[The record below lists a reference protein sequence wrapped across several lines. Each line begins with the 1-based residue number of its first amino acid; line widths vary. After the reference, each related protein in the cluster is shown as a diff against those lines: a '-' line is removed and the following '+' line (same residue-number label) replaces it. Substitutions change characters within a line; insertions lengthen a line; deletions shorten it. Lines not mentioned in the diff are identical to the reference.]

1 MARIFIQGKQ
11 VGPQDFEAAVQDAL
25 HRQPVMST
33 RDLDAERL
41 AQMRQEFEQAEGLVV
56 CEVHPNLALVLYD
69 VCCVLGMTDA
79 QIETVLGAEAYAV
92 VVGEVENQ
100 EVVTEIDD

>member
-1 MARIFIQGKQ
+1 MARVFINGKQ
-11 VGPQDFEAAVQDAL
+11 VGPNEFQAEVQAAL
-25 HRQPVMST
+25 KRQPVVST

-41 AQMRQEFEQAEGLVV
+41 AQMRQEFEQVEGLDV

-100 EVVTEIDD
+100 EVVTEIND